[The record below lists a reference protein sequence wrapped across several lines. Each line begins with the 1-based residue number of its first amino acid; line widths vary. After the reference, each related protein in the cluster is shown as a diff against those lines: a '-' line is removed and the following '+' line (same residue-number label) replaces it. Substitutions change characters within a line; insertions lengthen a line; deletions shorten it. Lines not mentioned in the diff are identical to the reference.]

1 MEEMRHEVKLE
12 KIILREKDLK
22 YPRCTDGKRA
32 CPPEDCGGI
41 PGYEELIRAVKD
53 PQHEELIEWVGG
65 EYDPERFNAI
75 EVCFDN
81 PKKRLKMRLEN
92 S

>member
-1 MEEMRHEVKLE
+1 
-12 KIILREKDLK
+12 
-22 YPRCTDGKRA
+22 
-32 CPPEDCGGI
+32 
-41 PGYEELIRAVKD
+41 LIRAVKD